1 MTVPSAPGVYVEAV
15 DPPAELDPVAVD
27 VAAFVG
33 VFERGP
39 IDEPVRVASWPQ
51 IEATFG
57 SFVLNGIGAYALKAW
72 VDNGGRVAHAVRI
85 AAPAH
90 TTKLAGVQPADR
102 RSSFVDSL
110 DGIVVGAA
118 AAVQQE
124 GRTWMHLVIAVDDVA
139 LRVTWDRPLHPEV
152 DLTQLLIR
160 PVAVSTGAAP
170 AVATFSDSAPTPV
183 LVISASSAGAW
194 GNHVTVLVERR
205 FDAAT
210 TSRPLPAATG
220 VATAV
225 VSVDNF
231 SQRSYVRVTQDKGG
245 GVVLE
250 ERAVVARVDP
260 AARVLFWVTPLGV
273 VDPTT
278 ELRIESE
285 VFAVSIRERGRL
297 REVFEDL
304 TLVPGHPRFAPTVL
318 SGSAVVRAGAVG
330 AGPPGTGLPEPSS
343 GWVALAGGRDGTA
356 ALGLDD
362 LLGDELAERRR
373 GLAVFGDLDEPAILA
388 IPDLVAEPV
397 AARIVLPPE
406 VVVDPCV
413 PCPPPPPPPDALVAD
428 IVEASASF
436 GDADVAFAQQ
446 ALIDHCERHADRVA
460 LLDPPC
466 GRRTLSVPA
475 LAAWRSRFESSYAAM
490 YAPWVVVLDPLAD
503 QPATVRAPWGRLRRL
518 PPSGHVAGLIA
529 RVDTEIGAW
538 VAPANRLV
546 RWAHS
551 TDMPVGDE
559 EHGIL
564 NDADVDALRPQASR
578 GVAVLGARTVAS
590 DSSWRFLSVRRL
602 FLLVERTLRAGLAWT
617 VFEPAGPALDRIM
630 GAAITGLLED
640 LWERGAFA
648 GETPG
653 TSFFVKTGG
662 GDRLR
667 GEVIVEIG
675 IAAQRPAEVIV
686 LQVVRTEDRL
696 ELREQPERSV

>member
-1 MTVPSAPGVYVEAV
+1 MGPRRSGSTTCSETSSQSAAAAWPS
-15 DPPAELDPVAVD
+15 
-27 VAAFVG
+27 
-33 VFERGP
+33 
-39 IDEPVRVASWPQ
+39 S
-51 IEATFG
+51 AT
-57 SFVLNGIGAYALKAW
+57 S
-72 VDNGGRVAHAVRI
+72 
-85 AAPAH
+85 
-90 TTKLAGVQPADR
+90 TSR
-102 RSSFVDSL
+102 RSSRFRTSSL
-110 DGIVVGAA
+110 
-118 AAVQQE
+118 
-124 GRTWMHLVIAVDDVA
+124 
-139 LRVTWDRPLHPEV
+139 
-152 DLTQLLIR
+152 
-160 PVAVSTGAAP
+160 S
-170 AVATFSDSAPTPV
+170 
-183 LVISASSAGAW
+183 
-194 GNHVTVLVERR
+194 
-205 FDAAT
+205 
-210 TSRPLPAATG
+210 
-220 VATAV
+220 
-225 VSVDNF
+225 
-231 SQRSYVRVTQDKGG
+231 
-245 GVVLE
+245 
-250 ERAVVARVDP
+250 
-260 AARVLFWVTPLGV
+260 
-273 VDPTT
+273 
-278 ELRIESE
+278 
-285 VFAVSIRERGRL
+285 
-297 REVFEDL
+297 
-304 TLVPGHPRFAPTVL
+304 
-318 SGSAVVRAGAVG
+318 
-330 AGPPGTGLPEPSS
+330 PS
-343 GWVALAGGRDGTA
+343 
-356 ALGLDD
+356 
-362 LLGDELAERRR
+362 RR
-373 GLAVFGDLDEPAILA
+373 GSSCLRRSWSTPAC
-388 IPDLVAEPV
+388 PV
-397 AARIVLPPE
+397 RHRLLRPTR
-406 VVVDPCV
+406 
-413 PCPPPPPPPDALVAD
+413 
-428 IVEASASF
+428 SASF